1 MDSMHPTRS
10 VIQISPNRSAF
21 TLVELLVVIAII
33 ATLIG
38 LLLPAVQAARASAR
52 RMQCQNNLRSLAQGV
67 LLYESANKGY
77 PPGAT
82 TNGTSCPEAVYGWGA
97 LILPFI
103 EETPL
108 FDQLNPTVGTPQ
120 RDATLQPL
128 LGTPLKAFRCPDD
141 VGPATCNDP
150 IASSQKSGWQ
160 YIANGGLSNYVAAH
174 RAVTG
179 RTDGCPAFSGREDPK
194 RGGFLMNKKTKASD
208 IKDGTSKSIA
218 LSERVWLFPTG
229 LSSVKVYAATWAGS
243 ADARSDKEWSQSVG
257 FAPSRPINDLE
268 SSRTHSSLSSLHPG
282 GGVNCVAFDG
292 SVRFLSDS
300 IDYYTDIRLGKDP
313 SQLVDSVFEYLIA
326 IDDGQ
331 SASF

>member
-1 MDSMHPTRS
+1 MDPTHSTRP
-10 VIQISPNRSAF
+10 VVQTSPNRSAF

-82 TNGTSCPEAVYGWGA
+82 TNGSGCQETAYGWGA

-108 FDQLNPTVGTPQ
+108 FEQLNPTSGTPQ
-120 RDATLQPL
+120 KDAAAQPL
-128 LGTPLKAFRCPDD
+128 MGTPLKGFRCPED

-150 IASSQKSGWQ
+150 VASSQKSGWQ

-179 RTDGCPAFSGREDPK
+179 TRTDCVFSGREDSK
-194 RGGFLMNKKTKASD
+194 RGGFLMNKKTKVSD

-229 LSSVKVYAATWAGS
+229 RSSVKVYAATWAGS
-243 ADARSDKEWSQSVG
+243 ASARMDKEWAQSVG

-268 SSRTHSSLSSLHPG
+268 SSRTHSALSSLHPG
-282 GGVNCVAFDG
+282 GGVNSVAFDG

-300 IDYYTDIRLGKDP
+300 IDHYIDPRYSKDP
-313 SQLVDSVFEYLIA
+313 DNELVDSVFEYLIA